1 MFLLRNKKDISIFR
15 MKKAPYLL
23 LCDSVEL
30 NKGQRCFGLLHVPC
44 SFYLKLLQQTKKS
57 SHLKFEIMR
66 VNCILAIMR
75 VNCILAFSCMKSSLS
90 IHLEFSQRK
99 KFSNKPKHMM
109 CNIGKRSLCHLRT
122 AKVQCL
128 CNHAV

>member
-44 SFYLKLLQQTKKS
+44 TLYLKLLQQTKKS

-66 VNCILAIMR
+66 VNCILA
-75 VNCILAFSCMKSSLS
+75 FFCMKSSLS

-99 KFSNKPKHMM
+99 QFSNKPKHMM
-109 CNIGKRSLCHLRT
+109 CNIGKRSLCHHNYATTVSTDFVSRQGRPRCT
-122 AKVQCL
+122 G
-128 CNHAV
+128 